1 MKFRTLTAD
10 EVECRIGTVKEGSG
24 VSLLLYKDA
33 RCDMAVLDETVGPEN
48 WQRTHEVVNG
58 NLFCKVGI
66 WRSQFN
72 DWVWKQDV
80 GVESR
85 TEAEKGQASDAFKRA
100 CVNWGIGRELYTAP
114 FIWIKGATKYD
125 RFFVREMEVDDG
137 KITKLIIGCCDKY
150 GGRTDQNA
158 FVFPCGHMKDAEAP
172 QLISK
177 SRAKALTKQLN
188 DAGINIEKLLTQ
200 YKVDSVEKLT
210 ESQHMDIIRRLKD
223 AGKRDTEGSGEAV

>member
-1 MKFRTLTAD
+1 MKFRTLTAE
-10 EVECRIGTVKEGSG
+10 EVECRIGIVRDKG

-33 RCDMAVLDETVGPEN
+33 RCDMAILDETVGPEN
-48 WQRTHEVVNG
+48 WQRAHEVVNG

-66 WRSQFN
+66 WRSQFS

-114 FIWIKGATKYD
+114 FIWINGATKND
-125 RFFVREMEVDDG
+125 RFFVREMEVTDR
-137 KITKLIIGCCDKY
+137 KITKLVIGCCDEY

-158 FVFPCGHMKDAEAP
+158 FVFPRSQKKSAEAP
-172 QLISK
+172 ELISK

-210 ESQHMDIIRRLKD
+210 EPQHMDIIRRLKD
-223 AGKRDTEGSGEAV
+223 AGKREAEGSGEAV